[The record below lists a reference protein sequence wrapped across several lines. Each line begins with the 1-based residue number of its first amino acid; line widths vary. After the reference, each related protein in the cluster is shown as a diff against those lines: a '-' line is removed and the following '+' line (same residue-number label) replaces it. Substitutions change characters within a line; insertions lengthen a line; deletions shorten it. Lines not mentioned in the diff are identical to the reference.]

1 MLSHSTSH
9 RDESSRA
16 GGLRRLRDSAV
27 VGVVATSLVGF
38 AALAQAQAAD
48 DATWDRVA
56 RCESG
61 GNWAT
66 DTGNGYHGGLQFNE
80 RTWKAHGGKG
90 RAQDAPKAEQ
100 IRVAEN
106 VLRSQGAGAWPVC
119 GRKAGLTGAGPARR
133 AERSTAKQPDRTRK
147 SVASA
152 PPASGPREEPASSTE
167 QSAPPANTDEIEVRP
182 GDTLS
187 DIAATHHIPGGWQA
201 LYAKNLAMVGPD
213 PDLIRPGQRL
223 SLR

>member
-9 RDESSRA
+9 RDESRRACSR
-16 GGLRRLRDSAV
+16 RRLRDSAV
-27 VGVVATSLVGF
+27 VGVVATSLLGF
-38 AALAQAQAAD
+38 ATVTQARAAD

-56 RCESG
+56 QCESG
-61 GNWAT
+61 GNWST
-66 DTGNGYHGGLQFNE
+66 DTGNGYHGGLQFKDS
-80 RTWKAHGGKG
+80 TWKANGGKG

-119 GRKAGLTGAGPARR
+119 SRKAGLAGADAPRR
-133 AERSTAKQPDRTRK
+133 AERSAADRRRRAAKATPSAGSATDRRNELAT
-147 SVASA
+147 SPA
-152 PPASGPREEPASSTE
+152 PFPASEGDA
-167 QSAPPANTDEIEVRP
+167 EILVRP

-187 DIAATHHIPGGWQA
+187 GIAAAHNLPGGWPA
-201 LYAKNLAMVGPD
+201 LYDKNRATVGPD

>member
-9 RDESSRA
+9 RDESRRA

-66 DTGNGYHGGLQFNE
+66 DTGNGYQGGLQFNE

-90 RAQDAPKAEQ
+90 RARDASKAEQ

-119 GRKAGLTGAGPARR
+119 GRKAGLAGAGPARR
-133 AERSTAKQPDRTRK
+133 AERSEAERPVHTRK
-147 SVASA
+147 SAASA
-152 PPASGPREEPASSTE
+152 PSASGPREEPASSAEPTL
-167 QSAPPANTDEIEVRP
+167 PPADADEILVQP

-187 DIAATHHIPGGWQA
+187 GIAATHQIPGGWPA
-201 LYAKNLAMVGPD
+201 LYAKNQATVGPD
-213 PDLIRPGQRL
+213 PDLISPGQRL

>member
-9 RDESSRA
+9 RDESHRA
-16 GGLRRLRDSAV
+16 GGRRRLRASAV

-38 AALAQAQAAD
+38 VAVGQARAAD

-56 RCESG
+56 HCESG
-61 GNWAT
+61 GNWTT
-66 DTGNGYHGGLQFNE
+66 DTGNGYHGGLQFKE
-80 RTWKAHGGKG
+80 STWKANGGKG

-119 GRKAGLTGAGPARR
+119 GRKAGLAGAGPARR
-133 AERSTAKQPDRTRK
+133 AERSTNDRSERPAKAAAPDR
-147 SVASA
+147 
-152 PPASGPREEPASSTE
+152 PASDSREQPASSPE
-167 QSAPPANTDEIEVRP
+167 QFPLPPNADEIVVRP

-187 DIAATHHIPGGWQA
+187 GIAAAHHLPDGWPA
-201 LYAKNLAMVGPD
+201 LYAKNQATVGPN
-213 PDLIRPGQRL
+213 PDLIHPGQRL

>member
-9 RDESSRA
+9 RDESHRA
-16 GGLRRLRDSAV
+16 CGRRRLRDSAV
-27 VGVVATSLVGF
+27 VGVVATSLLGF
-38 AALAQAQAAD
+38 ATVTQARAAD
-48 DATWDRVA
+48 DAAWDRVA
-56 RCESG
+56 QCESG
-61 GNWAT
+61 GNWST
-66 DTGNGYHGGLQFNE
+66 DTGNGYHGGLQFKE
-80 RTWKAHGGKG
+80 STWKANGGKG

-119 GRKAGLTGAGPARR
+119 SRKAGLTGADAPRR
-133 AERSTAKQPDRTRK
+133 AERSTADRRRRAAEATP
-147 SVASA
+147 SA
-152 PPASGPREEPASSTE
+152 GSTTDRGSELATSPEPLPASEGSG
-167 QSAPPANTDEIEVRP
+167 EILVRP

-187 DIAATHHIPGGWQA
+187 GIAAAHNLPGGWPA
-201 LYAKNLAMVGPD
+201 LYGKNRAIVGPD